1 MHYRSMDVVGFGL
14 CLSGSSKTAGFVVP
28 LVRSKGVDELNGESM
43 EEVVVEGLQLTG
55 VGILCVITVW
65 WRMDQFRG
73 RLG

>member
-1 MHYRSMDVVGFGL
+1 MVGFGPRL
-14 CLSGSSKTAGFVVP
+14 LGSSETAGFVVP

-55 VGILCVITVW
+55 VGIPCVITIW
-65 WRMDQFRG
+65 WRIIAGWG